1 MCLKELAFS
10 FGKAG
15 WRCTQAGAE
24 GHLSLSSVSILTV
37 SYSIYH
43 VFGFAQTCPILGN
56 PIVNTEATSL
66 KLALLIVASQYL
78 FP

>member
-1 MCLKELAFS
+1 MCLAQLAFS

-24 GHLSLSSVSILTV
+24 CQLSLSSVSILTV

-43 VFGFAQTCPILGN
+43 VFGFAQTGPILGN
-56 PIVNTEATSL
+56 PIVNTEVTSL
-66 KLALLIVASQYL
+66 KPVLFIVASRYL